1 MFSKERGSED
11 DEEGGEDFPLKG
23 ERLRS
28 PVGLLSSLFE
38 LLLLLLLLF
47 IFLLV
52 VLLF

>member
-38 LLLLLLLLF
+38 LLLLLLFF